1 MNKPI
6 LQRLLFALL
15 LTYFT
20 LPAQASLTTDL
31 QDLAG
36 DMNITSN
43 QLATLQLSGTSSC
56 SQLGTLNTTLED
68 YVEVMQNITAGLTA
82 PLSLTVDDM
91 NSLDNLSEIARVMA
105 GDALRLSWDLRNIEG
120 IQDLFEYRAGLSAML
135 RLSDDIG
142 TMANR
147 ILEMADRIL
156 LMADNIGDMADR
168 ILITQQLQN
177 NNIALTQAAILT
189 TMNNMVALSDSFNSI
204 AYNLSIG
211 LLNDDTQD
219 LVNEMNGVVLSNVNM
234 AGELAQIEVMTTA
247 VLTKTISLYSAM
259 MLTSQGASHYING
272 DTLTLLGDLSSIH
285 KALATALETYANS
298 IEQLAPVTDNVILR
312 DATASMLRLTKDIG
326 VMSGRIME
334 MTDKIIVMAD
344 NIGIMADRIVET
356 QNIQQTNIKLT
367 EASTLTAQSIVINA
381 IASYVQ

>member
-20 LPAQASLTTDL
+20 LPAQAALTNDL
-31 QDLAG
+31 QDMAG
-36 DMNITSN
+36 DMNVTSN
-43 QLATLQLSGTSSC
+43 QLATFQLSGTSSC

-68 YVEVMQNITAGLTA
+68 YIEVIQSITASLTA

-91 NSLDNLSEIARVMA
+91 TSLDNLSEIARVMA
-105 GDALRLSWDLRNIEG
+105 GDALRLSWDLRNIED
-120 IQDLFEYRAGLSAML
+120 IQDLFEYRAALSAML

-234 AGELAQIEVMTTA
+234 AGEVAQIEVMTTA

-259 MLTSQGASHYING
+259 MLTSQSASHYING

-285 KALATALETYANS
+285 KALAMALETYANS
-298 IEQLAPVTDNVILR
+298 IGQLAPVTDSVILR